1 MKRPLLL
8 LIIASLP
15 LIAMGAQK
23 HFSNA
28 EEAKQIFDKVYQM
41 VFGPEGAKLHY
52 DVNIIGI
59 YKTSGTII
67 YKGKKQR
74 FSDERVDAWNDG
86 VNAYMCYRKKRTVE
100 IHRADS
106 DKKDKYSG
114 KFKFAPEDFTYS
126 MERADSEII
135 LKLKQKKGTKSSIK
149 EVRATVDAATLAP
162 KHLKIKVAF
171 IWTNIYIS
179 DFKSG
184 GITDATFVFPRS
196 KYVNA
201 DYKFVDKR

>member
-1 MKRPLLL
+1 MAL
-8 LIIASLP
+8 
-15 LIAMGAQK
+15 GAKK

-74 FSDERVDAWNDG
+74 FADERVDAWNDG
-86 VNAYMCYRKKRTVE
+86 VTAYMCYRKKRTVE
-100 IHRADS
+100 IHKADS

-126 MERADSEII
+126 MERSDGEIVI
-135 LKLKQKKGTKSSIK
+135 KLKQKKEAKSSIK
-149 EVRATVDAATLAP
+149 EVRATLDAATLTP

-171 IWTNIYIS
+171 IWTNISIS
-179 DFKSG
+179 DFKAG
-184 GITDATFVFPRS
+184 GVTDATFVFPRS
-196 KYVNA
+196 KYVDAN
-201 DYKFVDKR
+201 YKFVDKR